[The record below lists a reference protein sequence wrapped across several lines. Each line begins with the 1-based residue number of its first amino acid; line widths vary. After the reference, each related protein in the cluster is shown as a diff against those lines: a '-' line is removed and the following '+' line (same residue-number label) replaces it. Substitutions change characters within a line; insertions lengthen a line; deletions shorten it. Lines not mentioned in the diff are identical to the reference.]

1 MRLRST
7 AHCDASRP
15 MRAGTTASEHECSN
29 WKAMRPLPKPMIVL
43 LLSNQLA
50 IFNTYF
56 GFLNDLVYAAEEAL
70 Q

>member
-1 MRLRST
+1 MKHHFRTLEIVS
-7 AHCDASRP
+7 
-15 MRAGTTASEHECSN
+15 G
-29 WKAMRPLPKPMIVL
+29 VL
-43 LLSNQLA
+43 LCGVGLLLLTNQLA